1 MNIGIQCCAVALMVV
16 LLYFYYSQKK
26 LFLSTE
32 KAFLSIYFATLICLF
47 FDIFSIFG
55 ITYRNVI
62 PAFVPILICKMYLV
76 SIIIMLLCCLLYVC
90 TDICNVDQLHKVRKI
105 GLVVSIIFTV
115 AVLVLP
121 LSIEDS
127 VKQNVY
133 VYGPSVLVTYGVV
146 IVTMI
151 TILISTQRY
160 KVHINRK
167 RRKAVQVWM
176 LIGSL
181 AVGIQFFH
189 NELLVVGYACALG
202 ILVIFLSLENPAIN
216 IDRQTGLFTQNAFL
230 AISNEYISKKQ
241 PFSVVYMSCRQR
253 IQDTYHMDAAEE
265 VHLEVAEFA
274 NNLPDVFAFGNVNN
288 ELLLLVKNPK
298 DSEALFALIRERFSR
313 GWGTRRN
320 VYLSMGGLF
329 LEKAEQLQRAEDII
343 QLFNYIR
350 QNNKE
355 LDGQDIVP
363 IPESVTWEIY
373 EEKRIEQLLVEA
385 IEENRVEVFYQP
397 IYSTKEKRFVTAEAL
412 VRIRDKEGNLV
423 SPGVFIGIAEQK
435 GLIIGLG
442 ARVFENVCRFIK
454 EVQPKKYGIDY
465 IEVNLSV
472 IQCAYEYL
480 AESFI
485 EIMERYDVRPEYINL
500 EITESASIESKKI
513 LLRNMNKLLD
523 YGVKFSLDDFGT
535 GQSNLNYIAEMP
547 VSFVKFDRSMICS
560 YFESLK
566 SKYIMDAAMQMIH
579 GMKLHIISE
588 GIETE
593 EQFKVM
599 EQLGISYI
607 QGYYFSKPL
616 EEEEFLTFIKE
627 KHKRNITS

>member
-1 MNIGIQCCAVALMVV
+1 MNIGVQCCGLVLMMV

-32 KAFLSIYFATLICLF
+32 KAFIYIYFITLVSLCFDILSIVA
-47 FDIFSIFG
+47 
-55 ITYRNVI
+55 ITYRAALPNI
-62 PAFVPILICKMYLV
+62 FVKLICKIYLI
-76 SIIIMLLCCLLYVC
+76 SIILMSFYCLLYLC
-90 TDICNVDQLHKVRKI
+90 TDMCNVQQLKKIKKI
-105 GLVVSIIFTV
+105 GYTICMVINTVVI
-115 AVLVLP
+115 VLP
-121 LSIEDS
+121 TYIEDS
-127 VKQNVY
+127 DLNRTY
-133 VYGPSVLVTYGVV
+133 TYGPSVLTTYAAVLL
-146 IVTMI
+146 IFI
-151 TILISTQRY
+151 TILVATRIYRSRLN
-160 KVHINRK
+160 KN

-176 LIGSL
+176 LIWVIS
-181 AVGIQFFH
+181 AGIQFFN
-189 NELLVVGYACALG
+189 NELLVVGYGSAIG
-202 ILVIFLSLENPAIN
+202 ILVIYLKLENPGIN

-230 AISNEYISKKQ
+230 AISHELIAKKQ
-241 PFSVVYMSCRQR
+241 PFSVLYMSCMQR
-253 IQDTYHMDAAEE
+253 IQDNYQIEAAEE
-265 VHLEVAEFA
+265 VHLQVAEFV
-274 NNLPDVFAFGNVNN
+274 NSLPETFAFGNVNN
-288 ELLLLVKNPK
+288 ELLLIIKNPGDAEK
-298 DSEALFALIRERFSR
+298 IFTIIRERFSN
-313 GWGTRRN
+313 GWGTRGT

-329 LEKAEQLQRAEDII
+329 LEKAEQLQKAEDII

-355 LDGQDIVP
+355 LEGQDIVP
-363 IPESVTWEIY
+363 IPENVTWEIY
-373 EEKRIEQLLVEA
+373 EEKRIEQLLIEA
-385 IEENRVEVFYQP
+385 IEDKRVEVFYQP
-397 IYSTKEKRFVTAEAL
+397 IYSTKEKRFVSAEAL
-412 VRIRDKEGNLV
+412 VRIRDKEGKLV

-442 ARVFENVCRFIK
+442 ARVFENVCRFIQEEK
-454 EVQPKKYGIDY
+454 PEQFGIEY

-485 EIMERYDVRPEYINL
+485 AIMERYSVPPEYINL

-513 LLRNMNKLLD
+513 LLRNMNRLLD
-523 YGVKFSLDDFGT
+523 YGVSFSLDDFGT

-547 VSFVKFDRSMICS
+547 VSFVKFDRSMTNS

-599 EQLGISYI
+599 EELGISYI

-616 EEEEFLTFIKE
+616 EEPEFLRFIQE
-627 KHKRNITS
+627 HN